1 MNKVKLLFF
10 ATLKEKAGTNLSE
23 LEIPSGLTVLEFKE
37 KLFSAFSALPK
48 SRANIIVA
56 INGEFAFDAEKIPQD
71 AEIAL
76 FPPVSGG

>member
-10 ATLKEKAGTNLSE
+10 ATLKEKAGTNQADLD
-23 LEIPSGLTVLEFKE
+23 IPNGLTVGEFKE
-37 KLFSAFSALPK
+37 QLFDAFPNLPK
-48 SRANIIVA
+48 SRANLLVA
-56 INGEFAFDAEKIPQD
+56 INGEFAFDSEKIPQA